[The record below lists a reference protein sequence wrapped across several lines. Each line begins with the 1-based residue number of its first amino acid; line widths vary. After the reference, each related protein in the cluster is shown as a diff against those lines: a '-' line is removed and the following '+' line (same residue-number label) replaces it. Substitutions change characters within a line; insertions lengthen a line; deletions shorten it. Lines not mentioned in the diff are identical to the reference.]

1 MGTKKILIIDDELSI
16 LNLVSM
22 VLKREGYEVEQAR
35 DGNTGLRFFES
46 FRPDLIILDIML
58 PDINGNEVCKMVRS
72 NSSIPIMMLTAKS
85 DIVDKIVGLELGADD
100 YLTKPFDNRELLV
113 RVKALL
119 RRTGLKDVNPDILSY
134 SDIVIN
140 LKEKVL
146 LKNNKRIS
154 LTPIEYQL
162 LELFMKNPS
171 RVFTREDL
179 LTRVWGYDYYGDSR
193 TVDISITR
201 LRKKIEDDSKNPKY
215 IVTAYGFG
223 YCFKGTYE

>member
-1 MGTKKILIIDDELSI
+1 
-16 LNLVSM
+16 M